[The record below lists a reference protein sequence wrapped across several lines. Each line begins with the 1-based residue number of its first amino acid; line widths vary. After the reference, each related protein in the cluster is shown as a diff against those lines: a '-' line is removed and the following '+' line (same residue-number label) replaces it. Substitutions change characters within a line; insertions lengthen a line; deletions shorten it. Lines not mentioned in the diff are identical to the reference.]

1 MRRSWLVNTVIA
13 VVVCLFVVVVTRF
26 ASQWQGPPDFADFP
40 TIRRPSRPLD
50 FLGYMWLI
58 VTTAP
63 LVLRHRFPLITF
75 AVTAVLTVAYF
86 YWTVYPFGPLPAVP
100 TIALITLAH
109 SRGPLIASIA
119 GASIVV
125 IAQIME
131 WRVDSRVLLLSLW
144 LAASIAIG
152 TAIRARRE
160 RASEHSQRIAE
171 RERLHLAREVHDV
184 VAHSLAMINVQ
195 AGVGAHIADKRPDQ
209 AKEAL
214 LAIKEASRAA
224 LTDLRATLAVVRS
237 GDKSPVPN
245 LDRMPD
251 LIDSTTAAGLEV
263 AVDGSPGEVPTP
275 VSFTAYRILQES
287 LTNAVRHARGATK
300 ISVTFTRSQRAF
312 EMTVADNGTAQPAPP
327 GNGIRGMRE
336 RAEALGGTLT
346 AGQSGEG
353 FTVKVTL
360 PLWGEA

>member
-1 MRRSWLVNTVIA
+1 MIA

-26 ASQWQGPPDFADFP
+26 ASQWQGPPGFVDFP
-40 TIRRPSRPLD
+40 TIRRSSKPLD
-50 FLGYMWLI
+50 FLGYSWLI

-75 AVTAVLTVAYF
+75 VVTAVLTIAYF
-86 YWTVYPFGPLPAVP
+86 YWSAYPFGPLPVVP

-119 GASIVV
+119 GASVVV

-131 WRVDSRVLLLSLW
+131 WRLDGRLLLLSLW

-160 RASEHSQRIAE
+160 RAAEHSQRIAE
-171 RERLHLAREVHDV
+171 KERLHLAREVHDV

-224 LTDLRATLAVVRS
+224 LTDLRATLGVVRS
-237 GDKSPVPN
+237 GDRSPVPS
-245 LDRMPD
+245 LDRISE
-251 LIDSTTAAGLEV
+251 LVDSTTAAGFEV
-263 AVDGSPGEVPTP
+263 VVNGSPGDVPTP
-275 VSFTAYRILQES
+275 VSFTAFRILQES
-287 LTNAVRHARGATK
+287 LTNAVRHARGANK
-300 ISVTFTRSQRAF
+300 VTIVFTRHEGTF
-312 EMTVADNGTAQPAPP
+312 EMTVADNGSTQPAQP

-336 RAEALGGTLT
+336 RAEALGGTLI
-346 AGQSGEG
+346 AGPTSEG
-353 FTVKVTL
+353 FTVKVAL